1 MDARLSEPD
10 DAAQPLLAGEEEG
23 AAEEGRCPSWWETM
37 SSERTIPAAQVSG
50 LSAFARVQ
58 GSTPA
63 SPAGSGR
70 QSPRSQATSTNTARK
85 GGGKGNSTR
94 ESRARRTQWLVI
106 NSQGIKT
113 SFVSDKRGLIQKFR
127 LGVPIRDMRLLD
139 PNLLTSET
147 GKILVRDNAIVF
159 SVEHVRLIITAD
171 FVIIPQTGFERSS
184 SSMRFAAMLEEAIIE
199 AAQEKQAKVAYEIPL
214 SARDREDDN
223 LFKDFEDQ
231 LSDDSSGLRHEAAV
245 LPFELHVLEVAIGD
259 VCAVCTELVKEL
271 ESSSHPALDALTKHV
286 STANLERV
294 RKVKTR
300 HQRLYTRV
308 VTVREELQRFL
319 EDDDDMMKMCLTRK
333 KELERMVSSGHG
345 ERQASYV
352 GSLPRRSFSINI
364 REERR
369 FATPA
374 PHGGASPR
382 AQEAYEPAGH
392 SDDNDT
398 EESIEVVEN
407 LLESYFMQIDSSY
420 DRLVSIGEFIKDTEE
435 YINIEL
441 DSSRNRLIRLEIV
454 LTAGTFAVAIFSL
467 VAGILGEN
475 LILPPAITKTVWN
488 FLEVNLTT
496 ACCCLLFFLSIM
508 AYIRWRRLF

>member
-1 MDARLSEPD
+1 MDPRLTD
-10 DAAQPLLAGEEEG
+10 AYDAAQPLLPADDEE
-23 AAEEGRCPSWWETM
+23 AAEEGRCPSW
-37 SSERTIPAAQVSG
+37 
-50 LSAFARVQ
+50 
-58 GSTPA
+58 
-63 SPAGSGR
+63 
-70 QSPRSQATSTNTARK
+70 
-85 GGGKGNSTR
+85 
-94 ESRARRTQWLVI
+94 RTQWLVI
-106 NSQGIKT
+106 NSHGIKT

-184 SSMRFAAMLEEAIIE
+184 LSMRFAAMLEDAIIE
-199 AAQEKQAKVAYEIPL
+199 ASQEKQAKLSYEIPL
-214 SARDREDDN
+214 SARDREDDG
-223 LFKDFEDQ
+223 LFKDFDDQ

-259 VCAVCTELVKEL
+259 VCALCTELVKEL

-333 KELERMVSSGHG
+333 KELERLVSAGPG
-345 ERQASYV
+345 AADRQGLHV
-352 GSLPRRSFSINI
+352 GSMPRRSMSISI
-364 REERR
+364 RDDRR
-369 FATPA
+369 YATPL
-374 PHGGASPR
+374 PFGGNSPR
-382 AQEAYEPAGH
+382 AAEGNEAAGH
-392 SDDNDT
+392 SNEENDM

-420 DRLVSIGEFIKDTEE
+420 DRLVSVGEFIKDTEE

-454 LTAGTFAVAIFSL
+454 LTAGTFGVAIFSL
-467 VAGILGEN
+467 VAGVLGEN

-488 FLEVNLTT
+488 FVEVNLVTFS
-496 ACCCLLFFLSIM
+496 CCLLFFLSIM